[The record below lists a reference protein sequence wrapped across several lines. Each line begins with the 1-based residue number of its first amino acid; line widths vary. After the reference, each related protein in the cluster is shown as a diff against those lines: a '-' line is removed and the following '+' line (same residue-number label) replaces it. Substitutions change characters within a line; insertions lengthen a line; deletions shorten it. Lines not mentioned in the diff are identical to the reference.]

1 MHVCEQ
7 EVITTSMNKKLK
19 KLTAILLTVCLA
31 FALCACSSGGSG
43 TSQGTGQAQPA
54 GGGQTTEAV
63 QETVPAADHQA
74 QQAETA
80 AQTAEAGAEAANT
93 AAEAAD
99 TAVSQTSSTSA
110 AASDTASPA
119 QQSEKID
126 YLALVNKLNP
136 LPEGWEDAL
145 ETVHMTNSIGDDVEV
160 EKKAY
165 DAYLLWDRYAQL
177 SADGDGVLG
186 VFVRERQHA
195 ARFGEGLQP
204 RGDFGLV
211 ILGFA
216 LPRHKAAERT
226 AEFPDAPFE
235 RRAAYP

>member
-80 AQTAEAGAEAANT
+80 AQTAEAGALLPADATPARTEGTFHAKTPDQT
-93 AAEAAD
+93 ARGGQRN
-99 TAVSQTSSTSA
+99 SQRGSIIKSGA
-110 AASDTASPA
+110 RNGKGLFIRGFLD
-119 QQSEKID
+119 IIIRN
-126 YLALVNKLNP
+126 V
-136 LPEGWEDAL
+136 
-145 ETVHMTNSIGDDVEV
+145 MTE
-160 EKKAY
+160 
-165 DAYLLWDRYAQL
+165 
-177 SADGDGVLG
+177 
-186 VFVRERQHA
+186 
-195 ARFGEGLQP
+195 
-204 RGDFGLV
+204 
-211 ILGFA
+211 
-216 LPRHKAAERT
+216 
-226 AEFPDAPFE
+226 
-235 RRAAYP
+235 